1 MNFARCPLDFIN
13 LLPRKPYCTDVLG
26 VTDIRPK
33 TIAIKKKYIQ
43 INQPCITA
51 YFIFDIDREGA
62 VLAWHDSNLP
72 TPYWTCKNPKNGH
85 AHIVYRLKIPFCTSS
100 MAHLEPIRYAAAI
113 QSALAQRL
121 KADRGYAGLLT
132 KNPCH
137 PHWQYHQWTEY
148 EYTLDELANYL
159 DLRGHPIK
167 GPESFGLGRNCA
179 LFDNVRHWA
188 YKAIREFWGPNYK
201 HNWNDAV
208 YSYVE
213 AINAQFIVPLPISEV
228 RAIAKSVSKWT
239 CRKFTP
245 ERFRQSQAAKGKKGG
260 LAGLKE
266 NKAKAGRISK
276 GGGRPN
282 KKALLPK
289 VLELKAA
296 GCSNRVIAE
305 SLKLSPSTISLWFRT
320 SEQ

>member
-1 MNFARCPLDFIN
+1 MNIACRTSEFFNR
-13 LLPRKPYCTDVLG
+13 LPRNPYCTDVLG
-26 VTDIRPK
+26 VTDIRSK
-33 TIAIKKKYIQ
+33 TIAINKKYIQ
-43 INQPCITA
+43 INPPYMTR
-51 YFIFDIDREGA
+51 YLIFDIDREEA
-62 VLAWHDSNLP
+62 AFAWHDNNLP
-72 TPYWTCKNPKNGH
+72 APYWTCKNPKNGH
-85 AHIVYRLKIPFCTSS
+85 AHIVYRLKIPFCTSN

-113 QSALAQRL
+113 QSALVQRL

-137 PHWQYHQWTEY
+137 PHWQKRYWTEH
-148 EYTLDELANYL
+148 EYTLDELADNL

-179 LFDNVRHWA
+179 LFDNARHWA
-188 YKAIREFWGPNYK
+188 YKTIREFWGPNYK
-201 HNWNDAV
+201 HNWNDTV

-228 RAIAKSVSKWT
+228 KAIAKSVSKWT
-239 CRKFTP
+239 YREFTP

-276 GGGRPN
+276 GGGRPD
-282 KKALLPK
+282 KKALLPN

-305 SLKLSPSTISLWFRT
+305 SLKLSPSTISLWIRT
-320 SEQ
+320 PD